1 MVLIVIFGV
10 SCWAIHLS
18 SFRGEHIAFK
28 SVLFVSTNSCIS
40 IYLML
45 NGRGMGR
52 DHVKRCSALDFLLS
66 SWPSYICLQ
75 LIKYNHSLGFLFCR
89 LYAEFVGYLSARD
102 SFGGGGRREAGEVGR
117 CRTV

>member
-1 MVLIVIFGV
+1 
-10 SCWAIHLS
+10 
-18 SFRGEHIAFK
+18 
-28 SVLFVSTNSCIS
+28 
-40 IYLML
+40 ML
-45 NGRGMGR
+45 NERGMER

-102 SFGGGGRREAGEVGR
+102 SFGGSGVRLERWEGVEQYVFLMYLQY
-117 CRTV
+117 V